1 MTVGVLALQG
11 AFIEHIEILKELGV
25 ETKEIRKRTD
35 FDETIDGLILPGGES
50 TTMGKLLR
58 ETELYSP
65 IKDRILDGMPVF
77 GTCAGMILLAKEIE
91 NSSAV
96 HLGTMGITVKRNA
109 YGRQLASFHTY
120 GSFGN
125 LDQIEMPFIRAPYID
140 SVQDSVQ
147 VLSVIDDKIVAA
159 RENNQLATSFHPELT
174 KDYRIHQ
181 YFLNMIKEKTGTN
194 Q

>member
-25 ETKEIRKRTD
+25 ETKEIRKKTD

-58 ETELYSP
+58 ETELYNP

-91 NSSAV
+91 NSPTV

-120 GSFGN
+120 GAFGD

-140 SVQDSVQ
+140 SVQDNVQ
-147 VLSVIDDKIVAA
+147 ILSVIDDKIVAA

-181 YFLNMIKEKTGTN
+181 YFLNMIKEKTVTN
-194 Q
+194 P

>member
-58 ETELYSP
+58 ETELYNP

-125 LDQIEMPFIRAPYID
+125 LDQIEMPFIRAPYIEKCTPD
-140 SVQDSVQ
+140 VDILATV
-147 VLSVIDDKIVAA
+147 DDKIVAVQYK
-159 RENNQLATSFHPELT
+159 NQIGLAFHPEMSDNT
-174 KDYRIHQ
+174 VIH
-181 YFLNMIKEKTGTN
+181 
-194 Q
+194 

>member
-25 ETKEIRKRTD
+25 ETKEIRKKTD

-58 ETELYSP
+58 ETELYNT

-91 NSSAV
+91 NSPAV

-120 GSFGN
+120 GAFGD

-140 SVQDSVQ
+140 SVQDNVQ
-147 VLSVIDDKIVAA
+147 ILSVIDDKIVAA

-181 YFLNMIKEKTGTN
+181 YFLNMIKEKTETN
-194 Q
+194 P